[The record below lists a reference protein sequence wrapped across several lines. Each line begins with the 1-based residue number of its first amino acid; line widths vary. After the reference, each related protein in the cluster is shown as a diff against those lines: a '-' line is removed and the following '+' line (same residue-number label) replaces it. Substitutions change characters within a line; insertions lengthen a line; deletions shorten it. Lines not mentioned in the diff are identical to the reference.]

1 MINCS
6 HRLDSVTLLLNLCHS
21 LKAGQAL
28 CLLEFVNKFS
38 EKNFVLNKS
47 INGWKI
53 LSKCICF
60 KLFIL
65 NYFSNL
71 CFHSLCQDLLFQ
83 CRFLFAFFLWYFKQ
97 TVILII
103 YSFFCFT
110 AWWLSVNDSGAAV
123 FNILPTNKS
132 FGNTLFLSTLPTR

>member
-47 INGWKI
+47 ING
-53 LSKCICF
+53 
-60 KLFIL
+60 
-65 NYFSNL
+65 
-71 CFHSLCQDLLFQ
+71 
-83 CRFLFAFFLWYFKQ
+83 
-97 TVILII
+97 
-103 YSFFCFT
+103 
-110 AWWLSVNDSGAAV
+110 
-123 FNILPTNKS
+123 
-132 FGNTLFLSTLPTR
+132 